1 VEFPPDWQQ
10 SALDTFSLSHELKR
24 LSAKIRRAPYH
35 PNSIATIV
43 RRIIYL
49 MLVIVARPVI

>member
-1 VEFPPDWQQ
+1 
-10 SALDTFSLSHELKR
+10 LKR

-49 MLVIVARPVI
+49 MLVIVALPVI